1 MWHAERQ
8 VTVTVWE
15 SERRFCVPVALA
27 LQHGMPGKQEQEAAQ
42 SEVVEVAPDVL
53 RMQLPIEMFG
63 LGHVNMY
70 AFRDAKGLAV
80 MDPGLPGDAQW
91 EVICE
96 RLKQAGY
103 AVRHVHTVVI
113 THSHPDHF
121 GGAARFRLEAGAKVI
136 GHRSFNAFGVALGE
150 PHHEVSVEY
159 HQPEPVAEPSSE
171 DAPVPWFMKPEAEAP
186 PTPWGGRPMSLGPGE
201 RERWQG
207 LFSRGVAIPTL
218 THSVRHGSVIELAGR
233 PWSVWHTPGHTADHV
248 CLHDRESGTFLSG
261 DHVLPSITP
270 HISGLSK
277 HPSPLQAFYD
287 SLDRVLEVTPAQVCL
302 PAHGHPFGDLSGRVA
317 AIKRHHDERLDK
329 LVAIGKRIG
338 PATVEQ
344 FAQELFPPRSWG
356 PMAESEA
363 YAHLEHVRLQ
373 KRAERRE
380 HPDGRSIYEM

>member
-1 MWHAERQ
+1 
-8 VTVTVWE
+8 
-15 SERRFCVPVALA
+15 
-27 LQHGMPGKQEQEAAQ
+27 MPGKQEQEAAR
-42 SEVVEVAPDVL
+42 SEVVEVAPGVL

-70 AFRDAKGLAV
+70 AFRDAAGLAV
-80 MDPGLPGDAQW
+80 IDPGLPGDAQW

-121 GGAARFRLEAGAKVI
+121 GGAARFHLESGAKVI
-136 GHRSFNAFGVALGE
+136 GHHSFNAFGVSLGE
-150 PHHEVSVEY
+150 PHHEVSAEY
-159 HQPEPVAEPSSE
+159 HHPEPVADTSGE
-171 DAPVPWFMKPEAEAP
+171 DAPAPWFMRAEAEGP
-186 PTPWGGRPMSLGPGE
+186 PTPWGGRPMSFGPGE
-201 RERWQG
+201 RERWRG
-207 LFSRGVAIPTL
+207 LFARGVAIPRL

-277 HPSPLQAFYD
+277 YPSPLQAFYD
-287 SLDRVLEVTPAQVCL
+287 SLDRVLEVTPVQLCL
-302 PAHGHPFGDLSGRVA
+302 PAHGHPFGGLADRVA

-363 YAHLEHVRLQ
+363 YAHLEHMRLQ

-380 HPDGRSIYEM
+380 PPDGRSIYEV